1 MRSAGFR
8 LDPGFAAAYAR
19 SDDARELLED
29 PVDRVAARARELAP
43 DDPATSGDDLKGMI
57 EGEVIMEDG
66 RWIGRVASNNFKGN
80 WKEFGSSREAAQP
93 YLRPALEAEV
103 GPVEG

>member
-1 MRSAGFR
+1 MLSRFRMDPSFPAMFGRSEE
-8 LDPGFAAAYAR
+8 
-19 SDDARELLED
+19 ARELLQD
-29 PVDRVAARARELAP
+29 PVDRVTARAKELAP
-43 DDPATSGDDLKGMI
+43 DDPATSGNDLRGMI
-57 EGEVIMEDG
+57 EGEVVMEDG

-80 WKEFGSSREAAQP
+80 WKEFGSSRESAQP